1 MKVYS
6 APGLDAGLH
15 HFLVEQLR
23 EMLWAEKELAK
34 ALPKMAKAAN
44 SPGLAHVLEAHRTET
59 QAQLSRLEDI
69 FSAMDQ
75 SPRSRKCEAMDGLL
89 AEAEN
94 LIDEFVDSP
103 VMDAAL
109 ISAARKIGYYEIAAY
124 DSLQSCARRI
134 GLPDAA
140 DLLARS
146 LDEEKTTADLFSA
159 LAEIEAQE
167 NTTAPDG
174 AHRS

>member
-1 MKVYS
+1 MKAYS
-6 APGLDAGLH
+6 APELDAGLH

-44 SPGLAHVLEAHRTET
+44 SPGLTHVLEAHRTET
-59 QAQLSRLEDI
+59 QAQVSRLEDI
-69 FSAMDQ
+69 FTAMEQ

-89 AEAEN
+89 AETEN
-94 LIDEFVDSP
+94 LIDEFEHSP

-109 ISAARKIGYYEIAAY
+109 ISAARKIGYYEIAGY
-124 DSLQSCARRI
+124 DSLQTFARRL
-134 GLPDAA
+134 GHPEAA
-140 DLLARS
+140 ELLA
-146 LDEEKTTADLFSA
+146 LTLEEEKTTADLFAA

-167 NTTAPDG
+167 NTPAPDG
-174 AHRS
+174 AHAS